1 MSFTPPNH
9 ARALFWGLS
18 CTWLYIASVVWFCV
32 LTVHPIDP
40 ISLAT
45 GGVSAGLL
53 VYGATVIHR
62 AMVVNAVPLGFSF
75 YDGVWG
81 LAGGAAAMLQIAA
94 SLVLLFS
101 CLAIVWTIYHSH
113 RDKLTLERGL
123 PIAFLLALPLLIHE
137 LSRQLLGVNV
147 YEAIFGGLMGLLH

>member
-75 YDGVWG
+75 YDGV
-81 LAGGAAAMLQIAA
+81 
-94 SLVLLFS
+94 
-101 CLAIVWTIYHSH
+101 
-113 RDKLTLERGL
+113 
-123 PIAFLLALPLLIHE
+123 
-137 LSRQLLGVNV
+137 
-147 YEAIFGGLMGLLH
+147 